1 MLYTFEGWFC
11 SAKLLDF
18 PFFAIALF
26 CTVQFWKH
34 RVSICV
40 SVTCKSLKQSPYEF
54 YTNQCG
60 EYIDPYIEAVKE
72 AGNIWSVPVI
82 DWNASIGLFP
92 MIAEH
97 GQYFNNA
104 QTDLLHPNDKGH
116 QRMARTLFYQL
127 LTLPCTF

>member
-40 SVTCKSLKQSPYEF
+40 SVTCKSLKQSHMNSSPRHFCIFKCFIRTFIFITY
-54 YTNQCG
+54 
-60 EYIDPYIEAVKE
+60 
-72 AGNIWSVPVI
+72 
-82 DWNASIGLFP
+82 
-92 MIAEH
+92 
-97 GQYFNNA
+97 
-104 QTDLLHPNDKGH
+104 LLM
-116 QRMARTLFYQL
+116 RMAVLVIFHRKGNK
-127 LTLPCTF
+127 

>member
-40 SVTCKSLKQSPYEF
+40 SVTCKSLKQSHMNSSPTDRSILETPRF
-54 YTNQCG
+54 YLCFS
-60 EYIDPYIEAVKE
+60 Y
-72 AGNIWSVPVI
+72 
-82 DWNASIGLFP
+82 L
-92 MIAEH
+92 
-97 GQYFNNA
+97 
-104 QTDLLHPNDKGH
+104 
-116 QRMARTLFYQL
+116 
-127 LTLPCTF
+127 

>member
-40 SVTCKSLKQSPYEF
+40 SVTCKSLKQSHMNSSP
-54 YTNQCG
+54 
-60 EYIDPYIEAVKE
+60 IK
-72 AGNIWSVPVI
+72 
-82 DWNASIGLFP
+82 L
-92 MIAEH
+92 
-97 GQYFNNA
+97 GQNLGPSLYSLKSSSEIFSN
-104 QTDLLHPNDKGH
+104 
-116 QRMARTLFYQL
+116 R
-127 LTLPCTF
+127 

>member
-40 SVTCKSLKQSPYEF
+40 SVTCKSLKQSHMNYM
-54 YTNQCG
+54 
-60 EYIDPYIEAVKE
+60 D
-72 AGNIWSVPVI
+72 SVDI
-82 DWNASIGLFP
+82 SMMRI
-92 MIAEH
+92 ME
-97 GQYFNNA
+97 
-104 QTDLLHPNDKGH
+104 
-116 QRMARTLFYQL
+116 
-127 LTLPCTF
+127 

>member
-40 SVTCKSLKQSPYEF
+40 SVTCKSLKQSHMNSN
-54 YTNQCG
+54 TNRHDVR
-60 EYIDPYIEAVKE
+60 ESSA
-72 AGNIWSVPVI
+72 NI
-82 DWNASIGLFP
+82 LTF
-92 MIAEH
+92 
-97 GQYFNNA
+97 
-104 QTDLLHPNDKGH
+104 LL
-116 QRMARTLFYQL
+116 
-127 LTLPCTF
+127 

>member
-40 SVTCKSLKQSPYEF
+40 SVTCKILKYFHMNS
-54 YTNQCG
+54 YTK
-60 EYIDPYIEAVKE
+60 IIVDVH
-72 AGNIWSVPVI
+72 
-82 DWNASIGLFP
+82 LFP
-92 MIAEH
+92 A
-97 GQYFNNA
+97 
-104 QTDLLHPNDKGH
+104 L
-116 QRMARTLFYQL
+116 
-127 LTLPCTF
+127 

>member
-40 SVTCKSLKQSPYEF
+40 SVTCKSLKQSHMHWQEP
-54 YTNQCG
+54 
-60 EYIDPYIEAVKE
+60 
-72 AGNIWSVPVI
+72 
-82 DWNASIGLFP
+82 
-92 MIAEH
+92 
-97 GQYFNNA
+97 
-104 QTDLLHPNDKGH
+104 
-116 QRMARTLFYQL
+116 QRPLQPSNSRRLGKTTSRTKPRTYV
-127 LTLPCTF
+127 CAY